1 MLTSNEAVEAARAR
15 LEQAFASE
23 PWTIVLRPELTQEH
37 EAAWIVRYD
46 TQEGIDA
53 GDPPVGPF
61 HKVVIVPKDG
71 SRADFPPTH
80 LPLDEYLAYV
90 RHGGWE
96 RAGTAKTS
104 KAAPWQTA
112 LEWLLA
118 TYGGLVELVGIEPVA
133 EDAGTWLFA
142 CRSTERPGRPRT
154 PMLAASLV
162 VPKDH
167 GEPFH
172 PASNDPW
179 GDASAYAHDPVE
191 RDPQAQAWRLN
202 ARGRVVTTAAAL
214 AGSPSSP
221 LPWQPAH
228 EAPGWWELLLR
239 HHFPAA
245 RQLRC
250 ASWDEVIARAEETG
264 PDTRGVVWVRR
275 VIGAAEVSGHL
286 LYVHH
291 DGRRVVFLDGMTGG
305 PARLDRVAVLE
316 LVFARV
322 AGPTGR

>member
-1 MLTSNEAVEAARAR
+1 MLTSNEAVEAARSR

-23 PWTIVLRPELTQEH
+23 PWTVVLRPELTQEH
-37 EAAWIVRYD
+37 ESAWIVRYD

-53 GDPPVGPF
+53 GDHRAGPLPN
-61 HKVVIVPKDG
+61 VVIVPKDG
-71 SRADFPPTH
+71 SRADFAPTH
-80 LPLDEYLAYV
+80 LPLDEYLAHV

-96 RAGTAKTS
+96 RAGAANTS

-112 LEWLLA
+112 LQWLLS

-179 GDASAYAHDPVE
+179 GDASAYTHDPVE
-191 RDPQAQAWRLN
+191 RDPQVQAWRLN
-202 ARGRVVTTAAAL
+202 ARGRVVTTAARL
-214 AGSPSSP
+214 AGGPSSP

-239 HHFPAA
+239 RHFPAA
-245 RQLRC
+245 HQLLC
-250 ASWDEVIARAEETG
+250 ASWDEVIARVEETG
-264 PDTRGVVWVRR
+264 PGTRGVVWVRR
-275 VIGAAEVSGHL
+275 VIGGTEVSGHL

-322 AGPTGR
+322 AGSTGR